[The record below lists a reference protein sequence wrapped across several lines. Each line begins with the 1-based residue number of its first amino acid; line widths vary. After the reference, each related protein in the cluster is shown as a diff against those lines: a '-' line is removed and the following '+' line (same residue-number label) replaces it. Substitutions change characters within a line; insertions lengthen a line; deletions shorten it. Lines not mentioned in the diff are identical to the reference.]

1 MTKELLEN
9 EFVDFFDTTLMTAAL
24 EFGIEE
30 NVDHLKSQF
39 GGDETR
45 GHGDNIGVVVLTAKL
60 GYFLVPAKGAT
71 NIRIFV
77 DSHLNAIA
85 RAAYNYAALVGA
97 IIDSRTHFVGEVGII
112 DTV

>member
-45 GHGDNIGVVVLTAKL
+45 GHRDDIGVVVLTAKL
-60 GYFLVPAKGAT
+60 GYFLVPTKGTT

-85 RAAYNYAALVGA
+85 RAAYNYATLVGA